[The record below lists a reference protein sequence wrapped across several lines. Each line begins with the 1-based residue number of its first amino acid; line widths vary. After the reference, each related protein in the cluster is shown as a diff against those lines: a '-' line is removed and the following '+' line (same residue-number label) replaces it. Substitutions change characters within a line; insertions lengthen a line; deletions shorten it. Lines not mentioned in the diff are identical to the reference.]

1 MAHLDVAPDITNPE
15 FEALL
20 NYLKHSHH
28 FDFAGYKRS
37 SLMRRVQIRLQAL
50 RIESYGD
57 YCAYLKKN
65 PQEFIELFN
74 TIEINFTSFFRDLEA
89 WNYVGAQIVPQIVAA
104 KSDSQPLRIWSA
116 GCATGEE
123 AYTLALVLIQAL
135 GLEQFRHRV
144 KIFATDVDSD
154 AINFA
159 RRATYEAKQ
168 IAAVPAQ
175 LRVQYFSCVDSRY
188 ILCPDLRSRVIFG
201 CHNLIEDPPI
211 SGIDLLVCR
220 NVSIYFNIETQT
232 TVFQRLHRS
241 LNDKGFLFLGKSEIP
256 TNHANLL
263 TSVSVQHHVLAKVPK
278 KSFKPMLLPGQT
290 IRVVGK

>member
-1 MAHLDVAPDITNPE
+1 MDHLDVAPDNTNPE

-20 NYLKHSHH
+20 NYLKHSHD
-28 FDFAGYKRS
+28 FDFAGYKRF
-37 SLMRRVQIRLQAL
+37 SLSLRVQKRLQAL
-50 RIESYGD
+50 RIKSYSD

-65 PQEFIELFN
+65 PQEFIELFS
-74 TIEINFTSFFRDLEA
+74 TIEINFTSFFRDLAA
-89 WNYVGAQIVPQIVAA
+89 WNYVGAQIVPQIIAA
-104 KSDSQPLRIWSA
+104 KSDSQPIRIWSA

-135 GLEQFRHRV
+135 GLEQFHNRV
-144 KIFATDVDSD
+144 KIFATDIDSD

-175 LRVQYFSCVDSRY
+175 LRAQYFSCVNSRY
-188 ILCPDLRSRVIFG
+188 ILCPGLRRQVIFG
-201 CHNLIEDPPI
+201 CQNLIADPPI
-211 SGIDLLVCR
+211 SGIDLLAYR

-241 LNDKGFLFLGKSEIP
+241 LNDNGFLLLGNSEMA
-256 TNHANLL
+256 TNHANLFIP
-263 TSVSVQHHVLAKVPK
+263 VSAQHHILAKVPK
-278 KSFKPMLLPGQT
+278 KSLKPMLLPGPT
-290 IRVVGK
+290 IRGIGK